1 MQSLMTPEDSPIS
14 EEAISAFASYV
25 TSEGH
30 KTSTVRFSHHVKN
43 GRALTLFTPAL
54 VVQNWFTQL
63 ELYGGPNSAINA
75 VPLDATAF
83 AHRSS
88 LFTIQFYASSS
99 NFQPPY
105 PEEGFSFLDGE
116 PCASIGVFAAR
127 LIQRSCRHGL
137 EHHKQQPVRLELR
150 VSFTV

>member
-1 MQSLMTPEDSPIS
+1 MGVCTDH
-14 EEAISAFASYV
+14 
-25 TSEGH
+25 G
-30 KTSTVRFSHHVKN
+30 
-43 GRALTLFTPAL
+43 ALTLFTPAL
-54 VVQNWFTQL
+54 VVQIWFTQL

-88 LFTIQFYASSS
+88 LFTIQFYASSP

-116 PCASIGVFAAR
+116 PCVSNKV
-127 LIQRSCRHGL
+127 CRATDTAL
-137 EHHKQQPVRLELR
+137 LQVWSR
-150 VSFTV
+150 VS